1 MTFDDVINEL
11 RRMPV
16 WIENGKIKV
25 RCRLTDQQRET
36 IKRYRS
42 EIIAELTKPYPGSTR
57 YLWWRPNPP
66 GAGKVIHVLHTH
78 KDLDSIRAML
88 GPSNVEIRH
97 SPETPGR
104 TVRIV
109 RIVNNGAA

>member
-16 WIENGKIKV
+16 WIEDGKIKV
-25 RCRLTDQQRET
+25 RCKLTEQQRET
-36 IKRYRS
+36 IKRYRP
-42 EIIAELTKPYPGSTR
+42 EIIVELTKPYPGSTR
-57 YLWWRPNPP
+57 YLWWRPGPP
-66 GAGKVIHVLHTH
+66 QAGKVIHVLHTH
-78 KDLDSIRAML
+78 KDPDVIRAML

-97 SPETPGR
+97 SPETPRR

-109 RIVNNGAA
+109 RNVNDGAA